1 MVMGKLIC
9 NFEEGGLK
17 FAFTAYCFISKQIV
31 RTYRNYTFRICVTTK
46 RALPLNTCLLNLL
59 ELIIR
64 EKAVF

>member
-9 NFEEGGLK
+9 NFEESGFK

-46 RALPLNTCLLNLL
+46 RALPLNNCLLNLL